1 MKEDFYKRLVES
13 SPIGYAYY
21 KIVCGNDGTPCD
33 YEFVEVN
40 PVFEALMCLKG
51 KEVYEKCLA

>member
-40 PVFEALMCLKG
+40 PVFEALNYLF
-51 KEVYEKCLA
+51 YRYF